1 MVAKLSR
8 AVIIL
13 AIAVAVLWIEHG
25 RRIDIDASASGL
37 FVTPAAAAACPDSES
52 VPYPADCIAFMLGSA
67 APSDGRAQA
76 KAAETPGQDD
86 PRSAACPSNNENV
99 PYSAACI
106 RFMSGWFW
114 RVN

>member
-1 MVAKLSR
+1 MIAKLGR

-13 AIAVAVLWIEHG
+13 AIVFAVVWIEHG
-25 RRIDIDASASGL
+25 RRIDIDGSGL
-37 FVTPAAAAACPDSES
+37 LAAPAAAACSDSES
-52 VPYPADCIAFMLGSA
+52 VPYPADCITFMFGSA
-67 APSDGRAQA
+67 APSDGRTRA
-76 KAAETPGQDD
+76 KVALAPGQDD
-86 PRSAACPSNNENV
+86 SRSAACPSNNENV

>member
-13 AIAVAVLWIEHG
+13 AIGFALVWIERG
-25 RRIDIDASASGL
+25 RRIDIDGSGL
-37 FVTPAAAAACPDSES
+37 LAAPAAAACPDSES

-67 APSDGRAQA
+67 APSDGRVRA
-76 KAAETPGQDD
+76 KAAEAPGQDD
-86 PRSAACPSNNENV
+86 LRSAACPSNNENV